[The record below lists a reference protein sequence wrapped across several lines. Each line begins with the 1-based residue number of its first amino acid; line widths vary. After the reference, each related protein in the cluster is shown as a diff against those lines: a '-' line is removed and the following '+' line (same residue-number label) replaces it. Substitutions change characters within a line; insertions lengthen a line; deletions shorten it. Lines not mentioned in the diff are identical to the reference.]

1 MPENLPCALLIEHPH
16 QEWKNN
22 GEEFIE
28 NHDRDFADTD
38 LDDYS
43 NLVLT
48 LRKSISSSTSDISL
62 TSMDW

>member
-1 MPENLPCALLIEHPH
+1 MPENLPCALLIEHPN

-22 GEEFIE
+22 EEFIE
-28 NHDRDFADTD
+28 NHHDRDFADTD

-62 TSMDW
+62 TSMD

>member
-1 MPENLPCALLIEHPH
+1 MPENLPCALLLEHPN

-22 GEEFIE
+22 EEFIE
-28 NHDRDFADTD
+28 NHDFADTD

-62 TSMDW
+62 TSMD